1 MSDPVFRL
9 LALDDLESAF
19 TLSSTAGWNQRL
31 ADWRMLLRL
40 APEGCF
46 AALSDG
52 QIVGTAI
59 GVNYGGFAWI
69 AMMLVDPA
77 YRGRG
82 LGRRLLEAAMGSV
95 PSDRPIRLDA
105 TPLGRP
111 LYQAYGFEDEV
122 MLTRHVA
129 DRHGVNGSAHIRTSR
144 PRTSALQNLRPLT
157 RADLPIVTEHDAGIF
172 GGNRRAVLEWALDGA
187 PQYAHVVPGETGLT
201 HYCLGRHGRLFDQI
215 GPVVAGDDEIA
226 RALVSAALTAAADRA
241 VLLDVFDARSAFAA
255 WLGTCGLRVQR
266 PLFRMRRPGGRG
278 ESMIDDR
285 TRSPLVEF
293 AILGPEFA

>member
-1 MSDPVFRL
+1 MSGGVTDPVLRL
-9 LALDDLESAF
+9 LAPEDLDSAF
-19 TLSSTAGWNQRL
+19 ALSSTAGWNQRL
-31 ADWRMLLRL
+31 ADWRMLLKL
-40 APEGCF
+40 APEGSF

-52 QIVGTAI
+52 RIVGTAI
-59 GVNYGGFAWI
+59 GVDYGGFAWI

-82 LGRRLLEAAMGSV
+82 LGRRLLEAAMGSF
-95 PSDRPIRLDA
+95 PSDRPMRLDA

-129 DRHGVNGSAHIRTSR
+129 DGSVFLRPSH
-144 PRTSALQNLRPLT
+144 PRTSAPDNLRPMT
-157 RADLPIVTEHDAGIF
+157 PADLPIVTEHDAGIF
-172 GGNRRAVLEWALDGA
+172 GGNRRAVLGWALDGA
-187 PQYAHVVPGETGLT
+187 PQYAHVVPGEAGLA

-266 PLFRMRRPGGRG
+266 PLFRMRRPGKSG
-278 ESMIDDR
+278 ETLIDDR
-285 TRSPLVEF
+285 ARSPLVEF